1 MSDTE
6 QELEHE
12 QDKDSEKEH
21 SHHHTHRHK
30 SRIKPFLYSMLSFFL
45 AFSLFLL
52 SICMVLQM
60 TVFSKDYAMNIMRSC
75 GYYDMVSAELKSRME
90 DLVDAS
96 GFEKQFAEGFVRSY
110 NVQKAVEDYVSAFY
124 SGDSTLIDTTGFKQ
138 QLYDAIDV
146 YIRDKNITV
155 SDETQ
160 NNITYF
166 VNEAAQVYVD
176 QISIPFFSTI
186 ANYIF
191 KARDVLNGVTISIII
206 FALIT
211 AALIFFTNE
220 FKHRRFRYLFIGS
233 TGAAV
238 TIIVLPTFVL
248 LSGKISK
255 INIATRSLYSLF
267 VNYFNTLFYN
277 FYIWAGVLVLFSVVM
292 LVLYVKHYRRATS

>member
-6 QELEHE
+6 QELEQE